1 MENPI
6 TATKIELDIE
16 LPLLKLRYIE
26 PADSMK
32 PTSPPTT
39 MDRSEVCCAGVSFCR
54 AAVENLNESSVLP
67 ARFSSSMFPPSSY
80 SFVPRDHTSACK
92 SFNL

>member
-6 TATKIELDIE
+6 TATKILLDIE
-16 LPLLKLRYIE
+16 LPLLKLRYME

-39 MDRSEVCCAGVSFCR
+39 MDRTEVC
-54 AAVENLNESSVLP
+54 
-67 ARFSSSMFPPSSY
+67 
-80 SFVPRDHTSACK
+80 
-92 SFNL
+92 